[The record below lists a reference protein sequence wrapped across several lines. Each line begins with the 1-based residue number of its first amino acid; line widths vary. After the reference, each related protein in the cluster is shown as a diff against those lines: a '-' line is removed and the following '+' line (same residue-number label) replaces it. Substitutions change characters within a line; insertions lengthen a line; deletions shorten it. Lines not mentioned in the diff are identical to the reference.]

1 VGFGTS
7 LVAAAGRPWR
17 VLTSLYVLR
26 VVTRFSGAESAD
38 PHFQHLP
45 DAGREWALV
54 AVFVIV
60 LFGIAPSLAISP
72 IDSTTVPL
80 LMRLGAL

>member
-1 VGFGTS
+1 
-7 LVAAAGRPWR
+7 
-17 VLTSLYVLR
+17 
-26 VVTRFSGAESAD
+26 
-38 PHFQHLP
+38 
-45 DAGREWALV
+45 
-54 AVFVIV
+54 VFVIV